1 MKRFIAISGT
11 PADRVQ
17 SAGECCSRHAAHER
31 SRAMSLAK
39 SWVMGLLCCI
49 AGMAGNAVAAD
60 RPDGNAPA
68 QPVNNA
74 SSPPVVAGFGPA
86 VSASALG
93 TYSGGSSMQQANA
106 NLSGTVTGNS
116 ASQVATGSNAIAG
129 GAFAGASG
137 LPSVIQNSGNNVLI
151 QNGVVVNV
159 QMKP

>member
-1 MKRFIAISGT
+1 M
-11 PADRVQ
+11 
-17 SAGECCSRHAAHER
+17 
-31 SRAMSLAK
+31 
-39 SWVMGLLCCI
+39 
-49 AGMAGNAVAAD
+49 
-60 RPDGNAPA
+60 
-68 QPVNNA
+68 
-74 SSPPVVAGFGPA
+74 
-86 VSASALG
+86 SASALG